1 MGPSL
6 IFKSVFCFIY
16 CMTFLCADPESPHP
30 VTLVYRGATD
40 NITTEAVITYKQHWV
55 YGRVSLGA
63 TRRHFIIETIPGDG
77 LVAWAEINQGV
88 WNDERRPLAPP
99 PKSFAESERIIPVE
113 TMRELLAQ
121 VRENTLLPLKY

>member
-1 MGPSL
+1 M
-6 IFKSVFCFIY
+6 
-16 CMTFLCADPESPHP
+16 CADPESPHP

-40 NITTEAVITYKQHWV
+40 DNMTTEAVITYKQHWV

-121 VRENTLLPLKY
+121 VREHMPSKKSQRSKRRV

>member
-1 MGPSL
+1 
-6 IFKSVFCFIY
+6 VY
-16 CMTFLCADPESPHP
+16 VCADPESPHP

-40 NITTEAVITYKQHWV
+40 DNMTTEAVITYKQHWV

-88 WNDERRPLAPP
+88 WNDERRPLTP

-113 TMRELLAQ
+113 RMRELLAQ
-121 VRENTLLPLKY
+121 VREHLCRQRIEVEYTKVVL